1 MCRYSKENSFPNA
14 KKIKL
19 TVNSA
24 KWPTKRVQ
32 KKRYGITM
40 EGVDFLEPR
49 F

>member
-1 MCRYSKENSFPNA
+1 MQ

-40 EGVDFLEPR
+40 EDVDILEPP